1 MILSVNNLS
10 IEYNKKI
17 VVKDIN
23 FDLPNGK
30 ILAIVGESG
39 SGKSTI
45 LKAIAGLL
53 PFSGK
58 ISSGEIFYNG
68 KDITFLSD
76 IERRKLAGS
85 SIGMIFQNATD
96 SFCPIRNVG
105 DQIYEAVK
113 EHKKC
118 SYDEFLENAKK
129 IMKKINLDE
138 SVLEQY
144 PFKLSGGMG
153 QRVGILSAMILNPKL
168 LLADEPTSALD
179 IVTQLSVVEELMN
192 LRKENNLSIVIVTH
206 HLGVA
211 YYMADYVLVM
221 KKGCQIE
228 FGTKEDVFYSPKK
241 DYTRELIEAVK

>member
-53 PFSGK
+53 PSSAK
-58 ISSGEIFYNG
+58 ISSGEIFYNVNN
-68 KDITFLSD
+68 ITFLD
-76 IERRKLAGS
+76 EKERRKLAGS
-85 SIGMIFQNATD
+85 SIAMIFQNATD
-96 SFCPIRNVG
+96 SFCPIRKVG
-105 DQIYEAVK
+105 EQIYEAVK

-118 SYDEFLENAKK
+118 SYDEFLENAKI

-138 SVLEQY
+138 SVLNQY

-179 IVTQLSVVEELMN
+179 IVTQLSVVEELLN

-211 YYMADYVLVM
+211 YYMADYILVM
-221 KKGCQIE
+221 KNGSQIE
-228 FGTKEDVFYSPKK
+228 FGTKEEIFYSPKK

>member
-53 PFSGK
+53 PSSAK

-68 KDITFLSD
+68 NNITFLD
-76 IERRKLAGS
+76 EKERRKLAGS
-85 SIGMIFQNATD
+85 SIAMIFQNATD
-96 SFCPIRNVG
+96 SFCPIRKVG
-105 DQIYEAVK
+105 EQIYEAVK

-118 SYDEFLENAKK
+118 SYDEFLGNAKI

-138 SVLEQY
+138 SVLNQY

-179 IVTQLSVVEELMN
+179 IVTQLSVVEELLN

-211 YYMADYVLVM
+211 YYMADYILVM
-221 KKGCQIE
+221 KNGSQIE
-228 FGTKEDVFYSPKK
+228 FGTKEEIFYSPKK

>member
-53 PFSGK
+53 PSSGK

-68 KDITFLSD
+68 KNITFLD
-76 IERRKLAGS
+76 EKERRKLAGS
-85 SIGMIFQNATD
+85 SIAMIFQNATD
-96 SFCPIRNVG
+96 SFCPIRKVG
-105 DQIYEAVK
+105 EQIYESVK
-113 EHKKC
+113 ENKKC
-118 SYDEFLENAKK
+118 SYDEFLENAKI

-138 SVLEQY
+138 SVLNQY

-179 IVTQLSVVEELMN
+179 IVTQLSVVEELLN
-192 LRKENNLSIVIVTH
+192 LRKENHLSIVIVTH

-211 YYMADYVLVM
+211 YYMADYILVM
-221 KKGCQIE
+221 KNGSQIE
-228 FGTKEDVFYSPKK
+228 FGTKEEIFYSPKK

>member
-53 PFSGK
+53 PSSAK

-68 KDITFLSD
+68 NNITFLD
-76 IERRKLAGS
+76 EKEKRKLAGS
-85 SIGMIFQNATD
+85 SIAMIFQNATD
-96 SFCPIRNVG
+96 SFCPIRKVG
-105 DQIYEAVK
+105 DQIYEPVK

-118 SYDEFLENAKK
+118 SYDEFLENAKI

-138 SVLEQY
+138 AVLEQY

-179 IVTQLSVVEELMN
+179 IVTQLSVVEELLN

-211 YYMADYVLVM
+211 YYMADYILVM
-221 KKGCQIE
+221 KNGCQIE
-228 FGTKEDVFYSPKK
+228 FGAKEEIFYSPKK

>member
-53 PFSGK
+53 PSSGK

-68 KDITFLSD
+68 KNITFLD
-76 IERRKLAGS
+76 EKERRKLAGS
-85 SIGMIFQNATD
+85 SIAMIFQNATD
-96 SFCPIRNVG
+96 SFCPIRKVG

-118 SYDEFLENAKK
+118 SYDEFLENAKI

-138 SVLEQY
+138 SVLNQY

-179 IVTQLSVVEELMN
+179 IVTQLSVVEELLN
-192 LRKENNLSIVIVTH
+192 LRKENHLSIVIVTH

-211 YYMADYVLVM
+211 YYMADYILVM
-221 KKGCQIE
+221 KNGSQIE
-228 FGTKEDVFYSPKK
+228 FGTKEEIFYSPKK